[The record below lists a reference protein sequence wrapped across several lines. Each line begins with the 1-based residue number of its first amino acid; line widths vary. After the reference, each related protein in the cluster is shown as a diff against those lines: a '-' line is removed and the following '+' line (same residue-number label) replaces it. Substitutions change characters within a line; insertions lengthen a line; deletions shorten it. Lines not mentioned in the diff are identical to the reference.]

1 MNHIAGGQKMKTMEL
16 DSKRAMLAR
25 EILNTE
31 DVELLKEL
39 IMQLNEYKAGKIQA
53 RPLDELIKEIKEE
66 EKNVR
71 NI

>member
-1 MNHIAGGQKMKTMEL
+1 MKTMEL
-16 DSKRAMLAR
+16 DAQRAMLAR

>member
-16 DSKRAMLAR
+16 DAQRAMLAR